1 MGNTD
6 KFDMI
11 ANSYDTPERVH
22 IAQESAAA
30 IREYLVDSRSKS
42 AIDFGCGT
50 GLVGLDL
57 LNDFNSI
64 LFMDSSQNMINQM
77 KQKISDSNIHNADTL
92 CFDLEKE
99 DIQLDINADYI
110 FMAQVLLHIRDY
122 KTLLSQLYKMLKP
135 GGHLIIIDFNK
146 NEEIDSDLVHNGFY
160 LEKLRDTMLDTG
172 YTHIQSKTFFSGKNI
187 FMGRDASLFIL
198 DSQKQN
204 S

>member
-11 ANSYDTPERVH
+11 ANSYDTTERVQ

-30 IREYLVDSRSKS
+30 IRKYLVDARSKN

-50 GLVGLDL
+50 GLVGMNL
-57 LNDFNSI
+57 LNDFESI
-64 LFMDSSQNMINQM
+64 LFMDSSQNMIQQI
-77 KQKISDSNIHNADTL
+77 KQKISDANIQNANTL

-99 DIQLDINADYI
+99 DMLLDINADYI

-122 KTLLSQLYKMLKP
+122 KTLLSKLYKMLKS

-146 NEEIDSDLVHNGFY
+146 NEEISSDLVHNGFD
-160 LEKLRDTMLDTG
+160 LKKLGDTMLGIG
-172 YTHIQSKTFFSGKNI
+172 YTDIKSKTFYSGKNI
-187 FMGRDASLFIL
+187 FMGRDAFLFIL
-198 DSQKQN
+198 DSQK
-204 S
+204 

>member
-11 ANSYDTPERVH
+11 ANSYDTPERVK

-30 IREYLVDSRSKS
+30 IREYLVGARSKN

-50 GLVGLDL
+50 GLVGMNL

-64 LFMDSSQNMINQM
+64 LFMDSSQNMINKM
-77 KQKISDSNIHNADTL
+77 NQKISDSNIKNANTL

-99 DIQLDINADYI
+99 DMLIDINTDYI

-122 KTLLSQLYKMLKP
+122 KTLLSKLYKMLKP
-135 GGHLIIIDFNK
+135 GGHLIIIDFNQ
-146 NEEIDSDLVHNGFY
+146 NEEIDSDIVHNGFD
-160 LEKLRDTMLDTG
+160 LVKLKETMLDIG
-172 YTHIQSKTFFSGKNI
+172 YTDIQSRTFYSGKNI

-198 DSQKQN
+198 DSQK
-204 S
+204 